1 MKILVTGYKGYIGS
15 HLFRALDNG
24 INVVHGID
32 LKDGNDILHNL
43 PDSSYDVVFH
53 MAALPRVQFSVEQ
66 PSYTFRHNVYATS
79 VLLEW
84 AKNHNVKRVI
94 FSSSSAIY
102 GDGEGPNSP
111 YGLHKLLSEQEC
123 LLYSKIYDLDTV
135 SLRYFNVYSEDQE
148 YGGSYST
155 VVSAWMEMVRQGKP
169 LRIDGDGEQTRD
181 FIHVDDIVKANIF
194 CMNHKENFNGQ
205 FYDVGSG
212 DVYSLNNIKSLIQME
227 RRVSFYNGP
236 RRAGDVLHTRMTE
249 KNLMTLGWEPTKNFE
264 EEIKNYF
271 KEQK

>member
-1 MKILVTGYKGYIGS
+1 MKILVTGYRGYIGS
-15 HLFRALDNG
+15 HLFHALNNG

-43 PDSSYDVVFH
+43 PDSSYDVVIH

-123 LLYSKIYDLDTV
+123 RLYSKIYGLDTV
-135 SLRYFNVYSEDQE
+135 CLRYFNVYSEDQE

-169 LRIDGDGEQTRD
+169 LRIDGDGDQTRD
-181 FIHVDDIVKANIF
+181 FIHVDDVVRANIF
-194 CMNHKENFNGQ
+194 CMNREEDFNGE

-212 DVYSLNNIKSLIQME
+212 DVYSLNNIKSLIRSQ
-227 RRVSFYNGP
+227 RKVTFYNGP
-236 RRAGDVLHTRMTE
+236 RRAGDVLHARMNE
-249 KNLMTLGWEPTKNFE
+249 HNLMTLGWKPTKNFE
-264 EEIKNYF
+264 QEIKNYF